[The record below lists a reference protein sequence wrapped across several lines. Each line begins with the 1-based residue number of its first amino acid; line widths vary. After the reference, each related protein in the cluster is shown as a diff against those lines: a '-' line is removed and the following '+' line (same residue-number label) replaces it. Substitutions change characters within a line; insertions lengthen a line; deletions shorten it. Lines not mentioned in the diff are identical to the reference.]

1 MLRFAEEI
9 MLLLLDDENGSFARV
24 PDRLVRYALGGGVLM
39 ELALEDRI
47 DTDLDKLVLIDNTP
61 LQDSL
66 VDPTLSDNCRGDRN
80 ARYALLAGA
89 HCHARRRDPRGC
101 APPTGG

>member
-1 MLRFAEEI
+1 MKMGASP
-9 MLLLLDDENGSFARV
+9 GY

-47 DTDLDKLVLIDNTP
+47 DTDLDKLVLVDSTP

-66 VDPTLSDNCRGDRN
+66 VDPTLSDIAAATEN

-89 HCHARRRDPRGC
+89 HCHTRR
-101 APPTGG
+101 